1 MIITIIPLL
10 QMTHMKKIIFLLL
23 ISLSVL
29 QATAQIPKLTTTQVS
44 ALKTTIQKT
53 SFSCYSLVKTEYRYI
68 FDYIQNQT
76 GTCDLNTALAS
87 LTMQVYDTRGDY
99 VSSYT
104 CTMPV
109 IPGMIACSKIDLN
122 NIKMRSNTG
131 VETMFGGY
139 LNPTTGRLATS
150 LYLKSAV
157 LTTDMVMRETSATIP
172 NGKVFTGSVQSGGY
186 QVSAV
191 LTIRNI
197 CINIGG

>member
-1 MIITIIPLL
+1 
-10 QMTHMKKIIFLLL
+10 MTNMKKIFFLLL
-23 ISLSVL
+23 ISLAGMQVN
-29 QATAQIPKLTTTQVS
+29 AQIPKLNTTQVS

-53 SFSCYSLVKTEYRYI
+53 SLSCYSLVKTEYRYI
-68 FDYIQNQT
+68 FDYIKNQA
-76 GTCDLNTALAS
+76 GACDLNTALAS

-122 NIKMRSNTG
+122 NIKLRSNTG
-131 VETMFGGY
+131 LETMFGGF
-139 LNPTTGRLATS
+139 LNPTTGKLATS

-157 LTTDMVMRETSATIP
+157 LTTEMLMRETSATIP
-172 NGKVFTGSVQSGGY
+172 NGKIFTGSVQSGAY

>member
-1 MIITIIPLL
+1 MKKLIFPLL
-10 QMTHMKKIIFLLL
+10 ITLAMM
-23 ISLSVL
+23 
-29 QATAQIPKLTTTQVS
+29 QANAQFPKLTTTQVS
-44 ALKTTIQKT
+44 ALNATIQKT
-53 SFSCYSLVKTEYRYI
+53 SFNCYSLVKTEYRYI
-68 FDYIQNQT
+68 FDYIKNQP

-109 IPGMIACSKIDLN
+109 VPSLIICSKIDLN
-122 NIKMRSNTG
+122 NIKMRSGAG
-131 VETMFGGY
+131 VTTMFGGY
-139 LNPTTGRLATS
+139 LNPATGRLAAS
-150 LYLKSAV
+150 LYLKDLV
-157 LTTDMVMRETSATIP
+157 LTTDMVMRETSASIP
-172 NGKVFTGSVQSGGY
+172 NGKIFTGSVQSGHY

>member
-1 MIITIIPLL
+1 
-10 QMTHMKKIIFLLL
+10 MKKFIFSLL
-23 ISLSVL
+23 ISLAVM
-29 QATAQIPKLTTTQVS
+29 QANAQLPQLTTTQVT

-53 SFSCYSLVKTEYRYI
+53 SLSCYSLVKTEYRYI
-68 FDYIQNQT
+68 FDYLKNQAT
-76 GTCDLNTALAS
+76 SCDLATALAS
-87 LTMQVYDTRGDY
+87 LTMQVYNTNGDY

-109 IPGMIACSKIDLN
+109 IPDLISCSKIDLN
-122 NIKMRSNTG
+122 KIKMRSNGG
-131 VETMFGGY
+131 VETSFGGF

-150 LYLKSAV
+150 LYLKSTV
-157 LTTDMVMRETSATIP
+157 LTTDMLMRETSATIP
-172 NGKVFTGSVQSGGY
+172 NGKVFTGSVQSGNF